1 MISIRAHLLL
11 WMLSALSLGAVLLVL
26 ASYAFTL
33 EEMNEVFDDELKQV
47 ALTVLRH
54 HQANADSIPFAPAA
68 NGHNGHE
75 EELAVITQVWTA
87 DGKRV
92 FVSAPLAE
100 IPFTRD
106 QGLQTLQTRDG
117 KWRVYTAR
125 SVANVIQTAQPLAA
139 RRALAAEIG
148 LRLLIPALI
157 MVPLL
162 ALLLIIALRRGLLPL
177 AEAANEV
184 ERKSASSLDPIPDAS
199 LPLELRPL
207 VAAINTLMARLAGAL
222 SVQRQFTADAA
233 HELRTPL
240 AALRLQLQLLEQA
253 TSHAARAEAT
263 ADITRGLDRATHL
276 VEQLLSLS
284 RLEPGAT
291 EQQLQPMDLAEL
303 ARSVVGDFS
312 ARAEEKK
319 IDLGAVTGAVANIYG
334 DKHQLRIMLNNLVDN
349 ALRYT
354 PAGGQVDVS
363 VYCDKLTQDAI
374 VEVRDSGSG
383 IAPEERARVFDRFYR
398 GSAQQTKE
406 LVPGTGLGLAIVKK
420 IAERHHA
427 TIELADGLPNSSRQ
441 TGLTVRIRFNI
452 AKAVVV

>member
-11 WMLSALSLGAVLLVL
+11 WMLGALSLGAVLLVL

-33 EEMNEVFDDELKQV
+33 DEMNEVFDDELKQV
-47 ALTVLRH
+47 ALTVLSH
-54 HQANADSIPFAPAA
+54 HQANRDSARPANA
-68 NGHNGHE
+68 ANGHE
-75 EELAVITQVWTA
+75 EELAFITQVWTA
-87 DGKRV
+87 DGTRV
-92 FVSAPLAE
+92 FVSAPSTE
-100 IPFTRD
+100 IPFTR
-106 QGLQTLQTRDG
+106 QEGLQTLQTPDE

-125 SVANVIQTAQPLAA
+125 SVANVTQTAQPMAA

-148 LRLLIPALI
+148 LRLLVPALI

-162 ALLLIIALRRGLLPL
+162 ALLLIFALQRGLLPL
-177 AEAANEV
+177 AQAANKV

-207 VAAINTLMARLAGAL
+207 VAAINALMARLAGAL

-253 TSHAARAEAT
+253 TSNAARAEAI
-263 ADITRGLDRATHL
+263 ADIKRGLDRATHL
-276 VEQLLSLS
+276 VEQLLNLS
-284 RLEPGAT
+284 RLEPDAM
-291 EQQLQPMDLAEL
+291 EQQPQPLDLAEL

-319 IDLGAVTGAVANIYG
+319 IDLGAVTDVAVNISG
-334 DKHQLRIMLNNLVDN
+334 DTHQLRILLNNLVDN

-354 PAGGQVDVS
+354 PAGGQIDVS
-363 VYCDKLTQDAI
+363 VYCDKLAREAI
-374 VEVRDSGSG
+374 IEVRDSGGG

-398 GSAQQTKE
+398 GSAQQAKE
-406 LVPGTGLGLAIVKK
+406 LVPGTGLGLAIVRK

-427 TIELADGLPNSSRQ
+427 TIELAEGLPNSSRQ
-441 TGLTVRIRFNI
+441 TGLTVRVRFNG
-452 AKAVVV
+452 AEVVVA